1 MTIGMLRG
9 LSVEVLF

>member
-1 MTIGMLRG
+1 MLRG